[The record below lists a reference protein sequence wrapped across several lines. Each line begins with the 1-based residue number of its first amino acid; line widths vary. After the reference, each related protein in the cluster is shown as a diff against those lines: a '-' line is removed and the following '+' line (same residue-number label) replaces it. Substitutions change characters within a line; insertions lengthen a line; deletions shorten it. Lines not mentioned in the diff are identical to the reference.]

1 MESLH
6 RRLDDFYVDIALIV
20 TLKTKQWVS
29 SVKKTDKDASFIS
42 NVMPFFIAAYDGG
55 FGLGSSTFGIL

>member
-42 NVMPFFIAAYDGG
+42 NVMPS
-55 FGLGSSTFGIL
+55 L